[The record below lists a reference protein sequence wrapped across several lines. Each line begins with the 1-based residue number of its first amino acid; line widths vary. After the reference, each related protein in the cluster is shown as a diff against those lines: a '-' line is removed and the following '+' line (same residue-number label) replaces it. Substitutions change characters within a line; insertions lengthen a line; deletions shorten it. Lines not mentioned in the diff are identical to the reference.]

1 MLRWL
6 LGVAE
11 LRAARIACVGLAIA
25 LTVNLFYLGAGP
37 GAVGLF
43 VPPWDKV
50 AHFTVFAILS
60 APCWRSGSACADRG
74 SRWRPFALIGIGDE
88 LHQLKLPGRSA
99 GLDDWVVDATAGV
112 CVVAA
117 IAVMRRLAVR
127 ESNAGA
133 TVR

>member
-11 LRAARIACVGLAIA
+11 RRAARIACVGLAIT

-50 AHFTVFAILS
+50 AHFTVFATLS
-60 APCWRSGSACADRG
+60 ALLAVGIG
-74 SRWRPFALIGIGDE
+74 LHRPWFTLAAVALIGMGDE

-99 GLDDWVVDATAGV
+99 GLDDWIVDAAAGV

-117 IAVMRRLAVR
+117 IAAMRKLSVR

-133 TVR
+133 TAR